1 MPTTIVAPLAILP
14 GSHAPQPAT
23 IVYDNGVI
31 TSIRPGLLAKDAV
44 EGDLIEVAEG
54 KVLLPGLLDAHVH
67 LNQPGRTAWEGFQTG
82 TLAALAG
89 GVTTLIDMPLN
100 SIPPTCTV
108 EGLYA
113 KRAEAKRVGIKTD
126 VGFWGGI
133 IPGNAGELKPLL
145 KEGVKGFKCFL
156 IESGVDEFPCVD
168 EQDLI
173 KACDA
178 LEGTNALVMFHA
190 EMDSH
195 PHSSSPPDPT
205 HYSTFL
211 ASRPPTWEIDALSL
225 ILRLAKKYSG
235 LRFHIVHLS
244 AAGAVPLIKKARK
257 EGLSN
262 LTVETCFHY
271 ICLSGEDIPDNATQY
286 KCCPPIRDE
295 ANRKLIVE
303 ALLDGTITYLVSD
316 HSPCVPELKKGDFMS
331 AWGGVSGLGF
341 GLSLTWTLLGGKGG
355 RVELGQI
362 VEWMGSTQAL
372 QVMLKGKKGE
382 LMVGADAD
390 FVVFDPDAEWE
401 VTLDTLRFKNK
412 VSPYLGKTLKGLVE
426 KTYLG
431 GKLAWDRGKEVN
443 DVVGKFV

>member
-1 MPTTIVAPLAILP
+1 MPTTILAPKAILP
-14 GSHAPQPAT
+14 GSHNPQPAT
-23 IVYDNGVI
+23 VVYDNGVI
-31 TSIRPGLLAKDAV
+31 TSVHQGLVKDAV
-44 EGDLIEVAEG
+44 KGDAIELAEG
-54 KVLLPGLLDAHVH
+54 KVLLPGLIDLHVH

-113 KRAEAKRVGIKTD
+113 KQAEAKKVGIKTD

-190 EMDSH
+190 EMDTH
-195 PHSSSPPDPT
+195 AHSASPPNPAQ
-205 HYSTFL
+205 YSTFL

-225 ILRLAKKYSG
+225 ILRLANKYPA

-244 AAGAVPLIKKARK
+244 AAGAVPLIKKARA

-303 ALLDGTITYLVSD
+303 ALLDGTINYLVSD

-341 GLSLTWTLLGGKGG
+341 GLSLVWTLLGGKGG
-355 RVELGQI
+355 RVELGQV
-362 VEWMGSTQAL
+362 VEWMGSKQAG
-372 QVMLKGKKGE
+372 QVGLDGKKGE
-382 LMVGADAD
+382 LKVGNDAD
-390 FVVFDPDAEWE
+390 FVVFDPKAEWE

-412 VSPYLGKTLKGLVE
+412 VSPYLGKKLKGLVE

-431 GKLAWDRGKEVN
+431 GKLAWDQGKEVN
-443 DVVGKFV
+443 GVVGKFV